1 MFIFD
6 EFKGSDGCFP
16 KKQHFYKHPI
26 AALIYVKAI

>member
-6 EFKGSDGCFP
+6 EFKGSDGGFP

-26 AALIYVKAI
+26 ADLC